1 MTYLH
6 KPTAFFAKHQDKM
19 IGHWVLS
26 WSYMAQA
33 SWRDEGFI
41 RCFRYS
47 LQVCSKDFPGYKS

>member
-33 SWRDEGFI
+33 SWRGEGFI
-41 RCFRYS
+41 TCFRYS
-47 LQVCSKDFPGYKS
+47 LQVYSKNL